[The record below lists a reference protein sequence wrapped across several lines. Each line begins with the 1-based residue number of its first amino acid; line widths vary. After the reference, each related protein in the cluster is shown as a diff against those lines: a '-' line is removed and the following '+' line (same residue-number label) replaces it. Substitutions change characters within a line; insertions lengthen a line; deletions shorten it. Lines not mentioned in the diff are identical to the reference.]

1 MIGFVRRAGRL
12 AAALVLGIGL
22 FAATLPAYG
31 DDGPSLWG
39 SPDRRNANIAPFTH
53 WTGMLQRH
61 MQERITLAQGCL
73 VTRFSRCHWQDWLHF
88 IQRMQGRPQMEQL
101 QAVNDYMNRH
111 PYVWDTLNWWKTP
124 GEFFRVDGNCK
135 DYAIAKYLTLRLMGW
150 PVEQLRV
157 VVLNDLNLRLAH
169 AVLAVYVGGRILILD
184 NQIPQVVDST
194 VIHHYQPIYSI
205 NETTWW
211 LHRPQWPN

>member
-1 MIGFVRRAGRL
+1 MFAPLLQRARYL
-12 AAALVLGIGL
+12 KAAAAIGLVLV
-22 FAATLPAYG
+22 ACAMPAWG
-31 DDGPSLWG
+31 DDGPALWG
-39 SPDRRNANIAPFTH
+39 APDRRNANIAPFNH

-88 IQRMQGRPQMEQL
+88 IAQARTRPALEQL
-101 QAVNDYMNRH
+101 TLVNDYMNRH
-111 PYVWDTLNWWKTP
+111 PYVWDSQNWWKTP

-135 DYAIAKYLTLRLMGW
+135 DYAISKYLTLRLMGW

-157 VVLNDLNLRLAH
+157 VVLNDLNLHLAH
-169 AVLAVYVGGRILILD
+169 AVLAVYINGRILILD
-184 NQIPQVVDST
+184 NQIRQVVDST

-205 NETTWW
+205 NEESWW
-211 LHRPQWPN
+211 LHRAQ